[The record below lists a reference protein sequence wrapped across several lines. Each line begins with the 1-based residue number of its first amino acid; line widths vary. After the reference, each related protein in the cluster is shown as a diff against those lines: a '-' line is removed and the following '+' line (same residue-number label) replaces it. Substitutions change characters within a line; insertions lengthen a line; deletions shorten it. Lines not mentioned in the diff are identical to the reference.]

1 MTEEIGCVD
10 RTDGPSME
18 AYVLESYGDALKRRI
33 VPMPKPG
40 KGEILLRV
48 RACGICGTDLKIT
61 AGHLKQIVQL
71 PHVPGH
77 EIAGDIAA
85 LGPGV
90 DNLFV
95 GQRGA
100 VYFYLPC
107 GDCEPCRAGRENI
120 CANIRRLGFE
130 KWGGFAEYVALPAHN
145 FCPARSDTPYETLA
159 VIPDALLTSY
169 HAVMTAGGLK
179 SGQRV
184 LIIGAGGLGLH
195 ALQFARLAGA
205 SVAVCDPRPA
215 DRELAGKLGA
225 GDLLPDLRDF
235 SRGDEVDSL
244 RRGSYDLI
252 IEGSGAPEMFPDALN
267 CLSRGGRL
275 VIMGYHTATP
285 YSLDSMAMHYNEWSV
300 CGSRVGTREELT
312 RVMEL
317 VESGKVRSVIDRTLP
332 LSEVNK
338 GLELLRGSSV
348 LGRVVLVPV
357 SIRRSNA

>member
-1 MTEEIGCVD
+1 MTEETGSAD
-10 RTDGPSME
+10 SADGPSME
-18 AYVLESYGDALKRRI
+18 AYVLKTFGAALKQCI
-33 VPMPKPG
+33 VPIPQPG
-40 KGEILLRV
+40 EGEILLRV

-61 AGHLKQIVQL
+61 AGHLKHIVHL

-90 DNLFV
+90 DTLFV

-120 CANIRRLGFE
+120 CVNVRRLGFE
-130 KWGGFAEYVALPAHN
+130 EWGGFAEYVALPARN

-169 HAVMTAGGLK
+169 HAVMTAGATQA
-179 SGQRV
+179 GQRV

-195 ALQFARLAGA
+195 AVQFARLAGA

-215 DRELAGKLGA
+215 ARALAGKLGA
-225 GDLLPDLRDF
+225 ELQLPSLDEGDSRHRDA
-235 SRGDEVDSL
+235 RG
-244 RRGSYDLI
+244 YDLI
-252 IEGSGAPEMFPDALN
+252 IEGSGSPEVFPKALN
-267 CLSRGGRL
+267 CLARGGRL
-275 VIMGYHTATP
+275 VIMGYHTVTP

-300 CGSRVGTREELT
+300 CGSRVGTRAELT
-312 RVMEL
+312 IVMDL
-317 VESGKVRSVIDRTLP
+317 VESGKVRSIIDRVLP
-332 LSEVNK
+332 LSDVNE
-338 GLELLRGSSV
+338 GLELLRGSSI
-348 LGRVVLVPV
+348 LGRIVLKP
-357 SIRRSNA
+357 R